1 MSQPLSRRRMLLI
14 TTDFPPSIGG
24 IQQWTS
30 QVARQLAARHEVTV
44 IAPAQQGDHVHD
56 AAVPYRVLRFPNL
69 GPRPLSLGAIAV
81 TMTREVMRERPDV
94 VLFCHV
100 FAAVAGRRLCSR
112 FGLPYVVV
120 TYGMELQAR
129 RIQPYL
135 RDTFAGSTRVIT
147 ISRHTARLTEE
158 KGAAPDRIGL
168 VGVGVPRELLSAPR
182 RSVDDFPAL
191 PRPTGPVIL
200 TVSRLDERYKGHDT
214 MLHALP
220 LIAARV
226 PDVTYVVAGD
236 GRYRAYYEQLA
247 ASLSIGDSVVFTG
260 RVGDDER
267 VALYDRCDLFALISR
282 VAIDGGVEG
291 FGIVFLEAA
300 ARGKPSVGGRSGG
313 VLDAIVD
320 GETGLLVD
328 PTDVGA
334 VADSCV
340 RLLDDRGLAT
350 RLGEAG
356 RERVR
361 ATYIWEHVAGR
372 VEALLLEAAAS

>member
-1 MSQPLSRRRMLLI
+1 MNDTARRRVLI
-14 TTDFPPSIGG
+14 VTTDFPPSIGG

-44 IAPAQQGDHVHD
+44 IAPAQEGGHAYD
-56 AAVPYRVLRFPNL
+56 ATAPCRVVRVPNP
-69 GPRPLSLGAIAV
+69 GPQPLSLGALTLA
-81 TMTREVMRERPDV
+81 MMRELTRQRPDV

-100 FAAVAGRRLCSR
+100 FAAVAGRGLCRR
-112 FGLPYVVV
+112 FGLPYVVA

-135 RDTFAGSTRVIT
+135 HDTLAGSARVIT
-147 ISRHTARLTEE
+147 ISRHTARLAEE
-158 KGAAPDRIGL
+158 KGATADRIGL

-182 RSVDDFPAL
+182 ASVDDVPSL
-191 PRPTGPVIL
+191 PHPTGPVIL
-200 TVSRLDERYKGHDT
+200 TVARLDERYKGHDT

-220 LIAARV
+220 LIAARL
-226 PDVTYVVAGD
+226 PGVTYVVAGD
-236 GRYRAYYEQLA
+236 GRYRAYYEELA
-247 ASLSIGDSVVFTG
+247 ASLGIGGRVVFTG
-260 RVGDDER
+260 RIGDDER
-267 VALYDRCDLFALISR
+267 LALYDRCDLFALISR
-282 VAIDGGVEG
+282 VAVDGGVEG

-320 GETGLLVD
+320 EETGLLVD

-334 VADSCV
+334 VADACV
-340 RLLDDRGLAT
+340 RLLDDGDLA
-350 RLGEAG
+350 RRMGEAG

-361 ATYIWEHVAGR
+361 ATYTWEQVAAR
-372 VEALLLEAAAS
+372 VEALLLQAMSS